1 MSTTGNP
8 RKRRKRR
15 PGVQTPAAATTAS
28 QGLRGARMTD
38 VANLAN
44 VSAMTVSR
52 ALRHP
57 AVVDPET
64 LKRIHGAIKATG
76 YLPNRI
82 AGSLASQRSNI
93 VGLIVPSL
101 RNSLF
106 AETVKGVADTLGD
119 AHDLLI
125 ADSGYGLQGEEA
137 AVAAFLSQRVC
148 GIVLHNTKHT
158 PRTRRLIQSAG
169 IPCVETGNLVRRPI
183 DMAASFSNHKAAYDM
198 TAYLIGKGYKRIAF
212 VSLLL
217 DDNDRARERQA
228 GYLDA
233 LKKHNR
239 AVDRNIMLES
249 VPGLRGGAE
258 ALVELMKK
266 RPRIDAAFLTGDVL
280 ATGALLEA
288 NRKGWRVP
296 EDIAIAGSDDNE
308 LQEYVSPPLTSVRFP
323 RYAIGCTAASMLLN
337 RIGGAPSAEHIV
349 DLGFQIIPRQS
360 T

>member
-1 MSTTGNP
+1 MSTTGNSQ
-8 RKRRKRR
+8 KRRKRR
-15 PGVQTPAAATTAS
+15 PAAQTPAAATAAL

-125 ADSGYGLQGEEA
+125 ADSGYELQGEEA

-233 LKKHNR
+233 LKKHDR

-288 NRKGWRVP
+288 NRQGWRVP

-337 RIGGAPSAEHIV
+337 RIGGAPSAEHIA

>member
-1 MSTTGNP
+1 MSTTGNSQ
-8 RKRRKRR
+8 KRRKRR
-15 PGVQTPAAATTAS
+15 PGPRTPATKTTAL
-28 QGLRGARMTD
+28 QGLRGARMSD

-57 AVVDPET
+57 AVVDSET

-119 AHDLLI
+119 AYDLLI
-125 ADSGYGLQGEEA
+125 ADSGYELQGEET

-158 PRTRRLIQSAG
+158 PRTRRLIQSAA

-212 VSLLL
+212 VSLPL

-233 LKKHNR
+233 LKKHKR
-239 AVDRNIMLES
+239 AVDRTIMLES
-249 VPGLRGGAE
+249 MPGLRGGAE

-266 RPRIDAAFLTGDVL
+266 RPHIDAVFLTGDVL

-296 EDIAIAGSDDNE
+296 NDIAIAGSDDNE

-323 RYAIGCTAASMLLN
+323 RYDIGCTAASMLLN
-337 RIGGAPSAEHIV
+337 RIGGAPSAEHVV